1 MVLHGLNPADPYSSM
16 NKGRVRNHTYGGAHH
31 NSLTERGDNHISTL
45 VTNRPWLMNT
55 YDVSP
60 VTRHDKPWNTR
71 VTTVGRL
78 YEPHFKQYGPPIY
91 SKSGHSRSGFA
102 YLVNR

>member
-16 NKGRVRNHTYGGAHH
+16 NKGRVRNQTYGGAHH
-31 NSLTERGDNHISTL
+31 NSLTERGDHHISTL

-60 VTRHDKPWNTR
+60 VTRHDKPWNTP